1 MSFAGGS
8 SDSYSTATTFRPKPR
23 AERLTLALFSSPLT
37 SFSFTRAPG
46 YTGRPTSRTSASLLT
61 WIPPSGVSM
70 STFFSSP
77 PLSFLTLTLQAG
89 RRSKAANAATK
100 TSRELMFSSLGLRM
114 LRVSLCGLRRPLDSS
129 AAVRDVWNT
138 HRQAAAE
145 GNFTE
150 QRFNRA
156 DFRNRGIGKST
167 KIILH
172 RREVLRQVWIPH
184 GEDDSFL
191 RRVIQNLL
199 QQCAAGVGE
208 GYGVGQTVRA
218 FHCPSCCGDH
228 VHGGNHCPRLVH
240 GFQDIVGEGGR
251 DARIDVDHV
260 GIRHT
265 NLDLALEHAAGFS
278 THVLGKNHRD
288 EVVVH
293 FFHSLIRKTALH
305 SSRLF
310 QWQKLAIVAD
320 QSHSVVR
327 DLLA

>member
-89 RRSKAANAATK
+89 RRSKAANVATK
-100 TSRELMFSSLGLRM
+100 ASRELMFSSLGLRM

-129 AAVRDVWNT
+129 AALRDVWNT
-138 HRQAAAE
+138 HRQAAAD
-145 GNFTE
+145 GKFAE
-150 QRFNRA
+150 QRFDRA

-184 GEDDSFL
+184 GEDGSFL

-218 FHCPSCCGDH
+218 FHCLSRRRDH
-228 VHGGNHCPRLVH
+228 VHSGNHSLGLVH
-240 GFQDIVGEGGR
+240 RFQDLVRQSGC
-251 DARIDVDHV
+251 DARINVDYV
-260 GIRHT
+260 GI
-265 NLDLALEHAAGFS
+265 
-278 THVLGKNHRD
+278 
-288 EVVVH
+288 
-293 FFHSLIRKTALH
+293 
-305 SSRLF
+305 
-310 QWQKLAIVAD
+310 AD
-320 QSHSVVR
+320 RGS
-327 DLLA
+327 D